1 MYQALYRQYRPT
13 RFDAVYGQEHVTRV
27 LQNQLVRGLLGHAYL
42 FTGTRGTGKTTCAKI
57 LARAVNCEKPE
68 NGNPCNECAACRSI
82 LSGAAL
88 DVTELDAASNN
99 GVENIRQILSEAAF
113 PPVALKKRVYIID
126 EVHMLS
132 IGAFNAL
139 LKTLEEPPEHVLF
152 ILATTELHKVPATI
166 LSRCQRFDFR
176 RVDTEVIAENLR
188 AVSDDAGIR
197 ITDDAL
203 ALIARL
209 GDGSVRDAQSLLE
222 RCRTAADGQRELDEA
237 AVTAALGIVGADASA
252 ALAWTLVRGDAGAA
266 LRELDARAREG
277 RDMRA
282 VLEELAAVL
291 RDVLIWQC
299 AHDRELLRAGCAQE
313 ELERLAASMSSA
325 RAASMIEAIQ
335 DAEGRMQRSAS
346 GRMEAELALIRA
358 ASVSGG
364 GAAAMPGGAAVPDEL
379 LQRLAALEEAVKNAP
394 AGAVSAQKDVKPE
407 QKTEK
412 APEKPKKDEKP
423 APIPDRTQDK
433 LPDAL
438 HEKLSREVI
447 AALDP
452 LKEGF
457 FSLLP
462 MYWDGKTLSVV
473 EDEISKNLITYAEK
487 PKLEEAVRRALGDG
501 VRLVFCDK
509 PPEKKNDAAGFDE
522 IMKEW
527 NNRA

>member
-27 LQNQLVRGLLGHAYL
+27 LQNQLIRGLLGHAYL

-57 LARAVNCEKPE
+57 LARAANCERLAD
-68 NGNPCNECAACRSI
+68 GNPCNECASCRSI

-99 GVENIRQILSEAAF
+99 GVDNIRQLLSEAAY

-176 RVDTEVIAENLR
+176 RVDAAVIAANLR
-188 AVSDDAGIR
+188 AIADDAGIA

-203 ALIARL
+203 AFIARL

-222 RCRTAADGQRELDEA
+222 RCRAATGDAQLPWELDTA
-237 AVTAALGIVGADASA
+237 AVTEALGIAGTDASMT
-252 ALAWTLVRGDAGAA
+252 LAEALVRSDVGTA

-291 RDVLIWQC
+291 RDALIWQC
-299 AHDRELLRAGCAQE
+299 AGDEGLLRAGCE
-313 ELERLAASMSSA
+313 IGRLRSLAASMSPG
-325 RAASMIEAIQ
+325 RAAAMITAIQ
-335 DAEGRMQRSAS
+335 DAERQMQRATS
-346 GRMEAELALIRA
+346 GRMEAEMALIRA
-358 ASVSGG
+358 AAIPGSEMAGG
-364 GAAAMPGGAAVPDEL
+364 ENTAVPETV
-379 LQRLAALEEAVKNAP
+379 LQRLAALEATVKNAP
-394 AGAVSAQKDVKPE
+394 AKAVKKPAAEEMPAAEPVREKPE
-407 QKTEK
+407 EK
-412 APEKPKKDEKP
+412 GP
-423 APIPDRTQDK
+423 ALQGK
-433 LPDAL
+433 LPEAL
-438 HEKLSREVI
+438 KEKLGREVM
-447 AALDP
+447 AELGP
-452 LKEGF
+452 LKSAF
-457 FSLLP
+457 FSAMPL
-462 MYWDGKTLSVV
+462 YWDGKTLSAIH
-473 EDEISKNLITYAEK
+473 DEVSKNLITYAEA
-487 PKLEEAVRRALGDG
+487 PGLEKAARKVLGDG
-501 VRLVFCDK
+501 VRLVFRDR
-509 PPEKKNDAAGFDE
+509 PPEKDDASAGYDE

-527 NNRA
+527 NGKA